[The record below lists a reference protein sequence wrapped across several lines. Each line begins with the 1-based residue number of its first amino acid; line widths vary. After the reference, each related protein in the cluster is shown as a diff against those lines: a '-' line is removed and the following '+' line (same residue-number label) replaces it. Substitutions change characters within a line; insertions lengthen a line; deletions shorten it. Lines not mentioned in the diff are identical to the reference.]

1 MNVLIIYAH
10 PNPKSFNHAILEQVK
25 RGLADGNHNFNVI
38 DLYEDDFDPVLIFN
52 ENIKRNDLVNEV
64 EIQYYQKLINDA
76 EHLIF
81 IYPIWWYG
89 MPAILKGFIDRVF
102 VSGFAYTN
110 KGKMPKGLFG
120 DKSAWVIYTIDS
132 PLWFVKI
139 FRRNV
144 EWKVMKNAIL
154 KYCGIKRARRLIFA
168 GVKNSSFDKRKK
180 WLEFIYNQASKIR
193 FNNTF

>member
-10 PNPKSFNHAILEQVK
+10 PNPKSFNHAILDQVE
-25 RGLADGNHNFNVI
+25 RGLRNGKHNFTVI
-38 DLYEDDFDPVLIFN
+38 DLYEDNFDPVLIFN
-52 ENIKRNDLVNEV
+52 ENIKRCDLVNNA
-64 EIQYYQKLINDA
+64 EIQCYQKLIKEA

-110 KGKMPKGLFG
+110 KGKMPKGLFE

-144 EWKVMKNAIL
+144 EWKVMKDAIL
-154 KYCGIKRARRLIFA
+154 RYCGIKHVRRFIFA
-168 GVKNSSFDKRKK
+168 GVKNSNFDRREK
-180 WLEFIYNQASKIR
+180 WLKFIYKQAG
-193 FNNTF
+193 NVGLN